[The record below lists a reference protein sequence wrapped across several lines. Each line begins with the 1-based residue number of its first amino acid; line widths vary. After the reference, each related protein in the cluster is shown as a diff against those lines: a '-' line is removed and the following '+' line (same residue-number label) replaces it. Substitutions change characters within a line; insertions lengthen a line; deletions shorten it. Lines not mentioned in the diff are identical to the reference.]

1 MNECKE
7 ITIGDFFERELYHKI
22 DVVLIN
28 GIYYNEISD
37 FRKIKMRKHGKY
49 QIFFH
54 YKKNNKKELKAMNL
68 DKIIMIKNEEYNKLQ

>member
-1 MNECKE
+1 MNEYKE